1 MDKTKTRNSNAY
13 LEAKVLTASPEQLQ
27 LMLYDGVI
35 RFCEQARLAILA
47 NKVEE
52 SYNLI
57 TRAEKIIMEMLNS
70 LHDEFAPETCANMR
84 RLYVFCYDRLIEAN
98 LKKVPKPLD
107 EALDVLR
114 PMRETWI
121 LLLEKIKEDKTNP
134 IPSTPDPKSGDPLL
148 GTTVSL
154 EG

>member
-1 MDKTKTRNSNAY
+1 MDKTKTKNSNAY

-27 LMLYDGVI
+27 LMLYDGAI
-35 RFCEQARLAILA
+35 RFCEQARLAIQD
-47 NKVEE
+47 NKIEE
-52 SYNLI
+52 SFNLI
-57 TRAEKIIMEMLNS
+57 TKAEKIIMEMLNS
-70 LHDEFAPETCANMR
+70 LRDEFAPETCANMR
-84 RLYVFCYDRLIEAN
+84 RLYVFCYDRLIDAN
-98 LKKVPKPLD
+98 LKKISKPLD

-121 LLLEKIKEDKTNP
+121 LLLEKINEEKTNP
-134 IPSTPDPKSGDPLL
+134 TPSSPDPKSDDPLL